1 MTLQPAY
8 AVDGGPIN
16 GLLIRRQLQSATRGA
31 SGVVES
37 TDLRVRPLEVPGAGF
52 VIGDGA
58 AVIRGK
64 ATAWDGSY
72 YALNIGDETVSDVE
86 GTGSGSGRTDMVV
99 LRVVP
104 GAVVEPHII
113 QGVPAGAT
121 TVEETSEPGLSAVPL
136 ARITYPASTA
146 TITADM
152 ITDLRT
158 MPSPRNQRVLR
169 VQRGQGLED
178 GRYDLADYKVDFE
191 RWPQHDWDAVIPTW
205 ATQVQVRANWDS
217 AMYPAPGGT
226 AATFDARGQVR
237 VGLIGGGT
245 DVLYTAATAYNI
257 NPITDSNGY
266 RVNIGL
272 SAQMPI
278 PAAMRGMN
286 VAVRMYAKS
295 DADRTRYLVAD
306 GWASFAVD
314 LEFREVPAPG
324 AAL

>member
-16 GLLIRRQLQSATRGA
+16 GLLIRRQLQSATRSA

-37 TDLRVRPLEVPGAGF
+37 GDLRVRPLDVPAAGF

-72 YALNIGDETVSDVE
+72 YALNIGDTTVSDVE
-86 GTGSGSGRTDMVV
+86 GTGSGAGRTDMVV

-113 QGVPAGAT
+113 QGVPATAT

-136 ARITYPASTA
+136 ARITYLPSTA
-146 TITADM
+146 TITAGM

-158 MPSPRNQRVLR
+158 MLAPRTQRVLR

-178 GRYDLADYKVDFE
+178 GRYDLADYKPDFE
-191 RWPQHDWDAVIPTW
+191 RWPQHDWDGTIPTW
-205 ATQVQVRANWDS
+205 ATQVQIRAAWDS
-217 AMYPAPGGT
+217 VMYPAPDGT
-226 AATFDARGQVR
+226 NATFDARGQVR

-245 DVLYTAATAYNI
+245 DNLYTAATAYNV
-257 NPITDSNGY
+257 NPITASNGY

-306 GWASFAVD
+306 GWSSFAVD
-314 LEFREVPAPG
+314 MEFRELAAPG